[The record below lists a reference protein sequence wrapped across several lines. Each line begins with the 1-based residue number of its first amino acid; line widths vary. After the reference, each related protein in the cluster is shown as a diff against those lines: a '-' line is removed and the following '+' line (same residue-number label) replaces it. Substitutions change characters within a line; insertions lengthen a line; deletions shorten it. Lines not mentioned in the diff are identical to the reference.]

1 MGIND
6 WYFMLYESTKSIHR
20 IQCSRV
26 TNILKEKNQNT
37 RLFEARFDIQVED
50 YPYIIYLRIL
60 QSIPAR
66 YLSKY
71 IYIS

>member
-37 RLFEARFDIQVED
+37 RLFEARFDVQVED
-50 YPYIIYLRIL
+50 YPYILFT
-60 QSIPAR
+60 
-66 YLSKY
+66 
-71 IYIS
+71 